1 MKVNWFKRVWYRVN
15 RNYKDRLFCKI
26 FGREKR
32 KKYALELYN
41 AINGSDYTRLE
52 DLEIITLEDAV
63 YIKMKND
70 VAYLINGTIAVYEHQ
85 STINRNMPL
94 RGFMYQGELYSKI
107 LKRQKAKIYNTT
119 LVKVPTPQ
127 YIVFYNGTDDYPEY
141 SKLKLSD
148 AFINPREDNDYEF
161 TATVYN
167 INYGKNT
174 ALLDSCRPL
183 KGYSY
188 FVDRVRIYND
198 SMPIEQAVDEAVRE
212 CIEKDILVDVLE
224 EERSAVMLEMLTY
237 FDEKGYE
244 EGLREEA
251 REKGLKEGRE
261 EGLREGREKGLKE
274 GREKGLKEGREKGLK
289 EGREKGL
296 REGRE
301 EGREEERANT
311 EAERARADRYREL
324 LLANGIDP
332 DQ

>member
-41 AINGSDYTRLE
+41 AINGSDYSRIE

-85 STINRNMPL
+85 SSINRNMPL
-94 RGFMYQGELYSKI
+94 RGFMYMGELYSKI

-127 YIVFYNGTDDYPEY
+127 YIVFYNGTDDYPEH

-198 SMPIEQAVDEAVRE
+198 SMPIEQAVDEAGRE

-251 REKGLKEGRE
+251 REKGLKEGWE
-261 EGLREGREKGLKE
+261 EGRKE
-274 GREKGLKEGREKGLK
+274 GRE
-289 EGREKGL
+289 
-296 REGRE
+296 
-301 EGREEERANT
+301 
-311 EAERARADRYREL
+311 
-324 LLANGIDP
+324 
-332 DQ
+332 